1 MKPGVVACN
10 CDPNIWEVEAE
21 DQDFEV
27 SSAMGETSLGYLRFS
42 TRFKKKYFKVWEKG
56 SLNQIGGQR
65 SGISNLIQ
73 TS

>member
-42 TRFKKKYFKVWEKG
+42 TRFLKKNTLKCGRKEV
-56 SLNQIGGQR
+56 
-65 SGISNLIQ
+65 
-73 TS
+73 